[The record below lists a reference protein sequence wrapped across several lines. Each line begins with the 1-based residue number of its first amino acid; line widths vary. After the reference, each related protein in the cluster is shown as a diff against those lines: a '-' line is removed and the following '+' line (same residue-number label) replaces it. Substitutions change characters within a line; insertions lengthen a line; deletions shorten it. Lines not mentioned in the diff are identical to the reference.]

1 MSVTDTQMAA
11 LRTFLNHDADSMTL
25 LAYQLGEEEMRG
37 YVRLAEAALS
47 VAARRRFAPRF
58 TSADLVHYVASARI
72 ARLADGDS
80 YDFDPV
86 VGEEV
91 LRFSLGQQARRTLDA
106 EARLRAVLAL
116 LGALAESE
124 LRNESAVNDVLIEA
138 RELVEQWMDKVNPA
152 Q

>member
-1 MSVTDTQMAA
+1 
-11 LRTFLNHDADSMTL
+11 
-25 LAYQLGEEEMRG
+25 
-37 YVRLAEAALS
+37 
-47 VAARRRFAPRF
+47 
-58 TSADLVHYVASARI
+58 VHYVASARI

-91 LRFSLGQQARRTLDA
+91 LRLSLGQQARRTVTA
-106 EARLRAVLAL
+106 EARFRAELAL

-124 LRNESAVNDVLIEA
+124 LTSESAVDDVLIEA
-138 RELVEQWMDKVNPA
+138 RELAEQWIDKIHPA